1 MNKILRFD
9 HHYIC
14 VFCKHNFFQFYDM
27 HYNLVQGQIGIDN
40 WDIVQMA
47 QCNEFSIIK
56 LLIINFQQLQVLMK
70 L

>member
-1 MNKILRFD
+1 M
-9 HHYIC
+9 C
-14 VFCKHNFFQFYDM
+14 
-27 HYNLVQGQIGIDN
+27 YNLVQGQIGIDN